1 MSRTLRVL
9 AIGAHPDDCDYRF
22 GGCAI
27 KYARLGHRVKFV
39 SMTNGDGGHYGQ
51 GGGPLARRRLEE
63 ARSSAAVAG
72 IEYQVLDL
80 HDAELVPSLENR
92 WLVVKLIRE
101 FAPDMVVTNRPNDYH
116 PDHRYTSQLVQDA
129 AYTVTIPNVQAL
141 TPHLQYNPVIAYW
154 NDGFQR
160 PYPHTPDVA
169 VDIDDVAELQ
179 MDMLNCH
186 VSQFYEWLPY
196 NHGTVDQ
203 LPSDPGA
210 RRDWMAE
217 QRLGM
222 MAGEADRCRELL
234 KRLYGEERGA
244 QVRYCESFEF
254 GEYGGAVTEDS
265 LAELFPFFPQPAL
278 R

>member
-1 MSRTLRVL
+1 MTKKLRVL

-39 SMTNGDGGHYGQ
+39 SLTNGDGGHYRE
-51 GGGPLARRRLEE
+51 GGGPLAQRRLQE
-63 ARSSAAVAG
+63 AQNVARLAG
-72 IEYQVLDL
+72 IEYQLVDL
-80 HDAELVPSLENR
+80 HDAELMPTLENR
-92 WLVVKLIRE
+92 WLVVRIIRE
-101 FAPDMVVTNRPNDYH
+101 FQPDLVVTNRPNDYH

-169 VDIDDVAELQ
+169 VDIDDVAEQKVDLL
-179 MDMLNCH
+179 DCH

-196 NHGTVDQ
+196 NHGVMDQ
-203 LPSDPGA
+203 LPDSPKE
-210 RRDWMAE
+210 RRDWLAA
-217 QRLGM
+217 QRLAA
-222 MAGEADRCRELL
+222 MAKEADRCRHLL
-234 KRLYGEERGA
+234 KRFYGEETGSS
-244 QVRYCESFEF
+244 VRYCESFEF
-254 GEYGGAVTEDS
+254 GEYGGRVTEED
-265 LAELFPFFPQPAL
+265 LPRLFPFL
-278 R
+278 G